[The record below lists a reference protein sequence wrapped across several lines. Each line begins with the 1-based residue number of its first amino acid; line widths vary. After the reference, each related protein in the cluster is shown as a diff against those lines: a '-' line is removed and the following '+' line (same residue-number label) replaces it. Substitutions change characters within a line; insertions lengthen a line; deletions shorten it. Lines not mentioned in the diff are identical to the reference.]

1 MTDSTAAV
9 PEKLPGF
16 GMHGAM
22 PDVMSAVTAKAEGLA
37 EAARLMVVDA
47 VAVPGRVAQAAALL
61 TDNGEIGTIGLV
73 LGAAASWLAASV
85 LVALLVRRL
94 LRPVRA
100 RLHGVAGA

>member
-37 EAARLMVVDA
+37 EAARVMVVDA

-61 TDNGEIGTIGLV
+61 TDNGEIGTIVRV
-73 LGAAASWLAASV
+73 LGAAASWVAAFV
-85 LVALLVRRL
+85 LVAVLWRRL
-94 LRPVRA
+94 ARPRRPHA
-100 RLHGVAGA
+100 RSVFAS